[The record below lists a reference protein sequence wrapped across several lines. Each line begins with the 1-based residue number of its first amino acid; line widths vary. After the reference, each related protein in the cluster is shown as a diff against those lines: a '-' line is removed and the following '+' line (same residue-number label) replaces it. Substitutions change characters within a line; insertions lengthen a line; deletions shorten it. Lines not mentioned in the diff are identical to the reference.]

1 MLDVLVARVLGALE
15 LERGVR
21 DREVVARA
29 FAQLVDD
36 PVARG
41 AVGLVHD
48 GHVRRDGDQVR
59 GDCGHVQ
66 VVHVEDAVDAHHV
79 RAQLGHVHAGGCLLH
94 EDRNGAAQKRERSR
108 CHEDGDQE

>member
-41 AVGLVHD
+41 AVGLV
-48 GHVRRDGDQVR
+48 R
-59 GDCGHVQ
+59 
-66 VVHVEDAVDAHHV
+66 
-79 RAQLGHVHAGGCLLH
+79 LL
-94 EDRNGAAQKRERSR
+94 NAAAAPGTMLSWVGPSWE
-108 CHEDGDQE
+108 

>member
-36 PVARG
+36 AVARG
-41 AVGLVHD
+41 AVGLVPLL
-48 GHVRRDGDQVR
+48 R
-59 GDCGHVQ
+59 G
-66 VVHVEDAVDAHHV
+66 
-79 RAQLGHVHAGGCLLH
+79 AGPPGTMLSWVGPSW
-94 EDRNGAAQKRERSR
+94 E
-108 CHEDGDQE
+108 